1 MRLFSGLAF
10 GGKGEAEKNE
20 TLVDSAPLRQSD
32 TVESELNETIPKLN
46 NFAQTKSESCPPA
59 PKEPKAP
66 KAPKVPKPTRDDRG
80 AARNEKDARDARG
93 GDARDARSGD
103 ARVAHVKEQAKEPQA
118 SSPQFMS
125 VQDAGEAVPAS
136 APAVAQSRYKA
147 GAIPLRMLGFGL
159 LMGWHF
165 LILYFPELSMNPQ
178 LDAWS
183 SFVGQIIL
191 NGSLCFSFAFFGVV
205 FSRNHA
211 WVDAHLRTICLV
223 GIGVAVVGCL
233 IFALTSAV
241 DAPIPYQISIGVMG
255 LCEGLF
261 MLLWFRFYADTQTN
275 YTVSYLA
282 VSAMM
287 GGIICYFTRHL
298 TAGLPI
304 VVFVALPLISML
316 LFLPSIQTTAFR
328 DSTLHGK
335 GMSSWESASGP
346 FFRTTLQLVVF
357 SLCFGFMQGSAV
369 LGNALDFPVENPV
382 TNLGFCV
389 AGVILYVV
397 YLRSPEH
404 QDLMPAHIISI
415 ALFLIGITYIPFA
428 QGSASV
434 VISTVAM
441 TGFMLFDIVILGF
454 LLNLVRVFDL
464 DPELVLGGNRAAEY
478 GAFTVGIAL
487 SAAASHLFGEYP
499 LFPYFVTC
507 TAALGCCIT
516 VLVLFI
522 DSDNIWG
529 ERKEKHR
536 QVEEKSDDDESDVSE
551 GPGRW
556 KLACNDICCR
566 YDLSPRERDVFMLI
580 AKGRNAEYVQ
590 NALYISGHTA
600 KTHISNIYKKLDIH
614 SVQELLDLVEAEK
627 AEKEKLTPQR

>member
-1 MRLFSGLAF
+1 MRLLSGLTF

-20 TLVDSAPLRQSD
+20 TLADSVPLRQSD

-46 NFAQTKSESCPPA
+46 NFAQPKIESCPSA

-66 KAPKVPKPTRDDRG
+66 KAPKAPKPARETRGDR
-80 AARNEKDARDARG
+80 DARDVHD
-93 GDARDARSGD
+93 GDT
-103 ARVAHVKEQAKEPQA
+103 RVAHVKEQAKEPQV
-118 SSPQFMS
+118 SSPLS
-125 VQDAGEAVPAS
+125 TCVEDAGEAAS
-136 APAVAQSRYKA
+136 AGATAVTQSRYKA

-178 LDAWS
+178 LDAWCC
-183 SFVGQIIL
+183 FIGQIIL
-191 NGSLCFSFAFFGVV
+191 NGSLCFSFAFFGVL

-211 WVDAHLRTICLV
+211 WVGAHLRAICLV

-282 VSAMM
+282 VSAIM

-304 VVFVALPLISML
+304 VVFVALPLLSML

-389 AGVILYVV
+389 AGVILYAV

-415 ALFLIGITYIPFA
+415 VLFLIGITYIPFA
-428 QGSASV
+428 QGVASV
-434 VISTVAM
+434 VISTISM

-464 DPELVLGGNRAAEY
+464 NAELVLGSNRAAEY

-487 SAAASHLFGEYP
+487 SAAVSHLFGEYP
-499 LFPYFVTC
+499 MFPYFVTC
-507 TAALGCCIT
+507 TAALGCGIT

-536 QVEEKSDDDESDVSE
+536 QVEEKSDDDDDAVSE

>member
-20 TLVDSAPLRQSD
+20 LLADSVPLGQSK
-32 TVESELNETIPKLN
+32 TVEPELNETTSKLN
-46 NFAQTKSESCPPA
+46 NLAHPQVEPCPPA

-66 KAPKVPKPTRDDRG
+66 KAPKAPKPTRETRG
-80 AARNEKDARDARG
+80 DRDAREAC
-93 GDARDARSGD
+93 DVRESRAI
-103 ARVAHVKEQAKEPQA
+103 KEQVKEPQV
-118 SSPQFMS
+118 SSPLS
-125 VQDAGEAVPAS
+125 TRVEDAGEAAS
-136 APAVAQSRYKA
+136 AGAPAVTQSRYKA

-165 LILYFPELSMNPQ
+165 LILYFPELSMDPQ

-205 FSRNHA
+205 FSRNHG

-223 GIGVAVVGCL
+223 GIGVAIVGCL

-261 MLLWFRFYADTQTN
+261 MLLWFHFYADTQTN

-298 TAGLPI
+298 TEGLPI
-304 VVFVALPLISML
+304 VVFVALPLLSML

-335 GMSSWESASGP
+335 GMSSWEPASGP

-415 ALFLIGITYIPFA
+415 VLFLIGITYIPFA
-428 QGSASV
+428 QGVASV
-434 VISTVAM
+434 VISTISM

-464 DPELVLGGNRAAEY
+464 DAELVLGSNRAAEY
-478 GAFTVGIAL
+478 GAFTVGITL
-487 SAAASHLFGEYP
+487 SAAASGLFGMYP
-499 LFPYFVTC
+499 MFPYFVTC
-507 TAALGCCIT
+507 TAALGCGIT
-516 VLVLFI
+516 VLVLFV

-536 QVEEKSDDDESDVSE
+536 QVEEKSDGDESDVSE

-590 NALYISGHTA
+590 NVLYISGHTA

>member
-1 MRLFSGLAF
+1 MRLLSGLAF
-10 GGKGEAEKNE
+10 RGKGEAEKNE
-20 TLVDSAPLRQSD
+20 TLADSVPLRRSD

-46 NFAQTKSESCPPA
+46 NFAQTKSESCPSA
-59 PKEPKAP
+59 PKESKAPKAP
-66 KAPKVPKPTRDDRG
+66 KAPKPTRETRGDR
-80 AARNEKDARDARG
+80 DARDVHD
-93 GDARDARSGD
+93 GDT
-103 ARVAHVKEQAKEPQA
+103 RVAHAKEQAKKPQV
-118 SSPQFMS
+118 SSPLS
-125 VQDAGEAVPAS
+125 TRVEDAGEAAS
-136 APAVAQSRYKA
+136 AGAPAVTQSRYKA

-191 NGSLCFSFAFFGVV
+191 NGSLCFSFAFFGMV
-205 FSRNHA
+205 FSRNHG
-211 WVDAHLRTICLV
+211 WVDAHLRTICLM
-223 GIGVAVVGCL
+223 GIGVAIVGCL
-233 IFALTSAV
+233 IFALTSSV
-241 DAPIPYQISIGVMG
+241 DALIPYQISIGVMG

-261 MLLWFRFYADTQTN
+261 MLLWFHFYADTQTN

-282 VSAMM
+282 VSAIM

-304 VVFVALPLISML
+304 VVFVALPLLSML
-316 LFLPSIQTTAFR
+316 LFFPSIQTTAFR
-328 DSTLHGK
+328 DSTLHGR

-369 LGNALDFPVENPV
+369 LANALDFPVENPV

-415 ALFLIGITYIPFA
+415 VLFLIGITYIPFA
-428 QGSASV
+428 QGSTSV
-434 VISTVAM
+434 VVSTVAM

-464 DPELVLGGNRAAEY
+464 NAELVLGSNRAAEY

-487 SAAASHLFGEYP
+487 SAAVSHLFGEYP
-499 LFPYFVTC
+499 MFPYFVTC

-536 QVEEKSDDDESDVSE
+536 QVEEKPDDDDDAVSE

-590 NALYISGHTA
+590 NVLYISGHTA

>member
-1 MRLFSGLAF
+1 MRLLSGLAF

-20 TLVDSAPLRQSD
+20 TLADSVPLGQSK
-32 TVESELNETIPKLN
+32 TVEPELNETISKLN
-46 NFAQTKSESCPPA
+46 NFAQPQAESC
-59 PKEPKAP
+59 
-66 KAPKVPKPTRDDRG
+66 
-80 AARNEKDARDARG
+80 
-93 GDARDARSGD
+93 
-103 ARVAHVKEQAKEPQA
+103 
-118 SSPQFMS
+118 SPES
-125 VQDAGEAVPAS
+125 VG
-136 APAVAQSRYKA
+136 APAVTQSRYKV

-165 LILYFPELSMNPQ
+165 LILYFPELSMDPQ

-205 FSRNHA
+205 LSRNHG

-223 GIGVAVVGCL
+223 GIGVAIVGCL

-261 MLLWFRFYADTQTN
+261 MLLWFHFYADTQTN

-304 VVFVALPLISML
+304 VVFVALPLLSML
-316 LFLPSIQTTAFR
+316 LFFPSIQTTAFR

-335 GMSSWESASGP
+335 GKSSWEPASGP

-415 ALFLIGITYIPFA
+415 VLFLIGITYIPFA
-428 QGSASV
+428 QGVASV
-434 VISTVAM
+434 VISTISM

-464 DPELVLGGNRAAEY
+464 DPELVLGSNRAAEY

-487 SAAASHLFGEYP
+487 SAAASGLFDTYP
-499 LFPYFVTC
+499 MFPYFVTC
-507 TAALGCCIT
+507 TAALGCGIT
-516 VLVLFI
+516 VLVLFV

-536 QVEEKSDDDESDVSE
+536 QVEEKSDGDESDVSE

-627 AEKEKLTPQR
+627 AEKEKLTLQR

>member
-32 TVESELNETIPKLN
+32 TVESELNEIIPKLN

-66 KAPKVPKPTRDDRG
+66 KAPKVPKPIRDDRG
-80 AARNEKDARDARG
+80 AARDEKDARDARG

-590 NALYISGHTA
+590 NALYISGHKA

>member
-32 TVESELNETIPKLN
+32 TVESELNEIIPKLN

-66 KAPKVPKPTRDDRG
+66 KAPKVPKPIRDDRG
-80 AARNEKDARDARG
+80 AARDEKDARDARG

-536 QVEEKSDDDESDVSE
+536 QVEEKSDGDESDVSE

-627 AEKEKLTPQR
+627 AEKE

>member
-32 TVESELNETIPKLN
+32 TVESELNEIIPKLN

-66 KAPKVPKPTRDDRG
+66 KAPKVPKPIRDDRG
-80 AARNEKDARDARG
+80 AARDEKDARDARG

-536 QVEEKSDDDESDVSE
+536 QVEEKSDGDESDASE